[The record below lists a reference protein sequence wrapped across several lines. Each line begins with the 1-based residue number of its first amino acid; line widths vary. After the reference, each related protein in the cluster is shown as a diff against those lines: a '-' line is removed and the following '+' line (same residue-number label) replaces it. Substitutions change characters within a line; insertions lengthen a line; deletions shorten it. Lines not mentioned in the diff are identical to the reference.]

1 MRTRQL
7 ERRYNTANPAEEYAA
22 SGDMRTRIRVAC
34 VLVALV
40 VAAIL
45 AHAQIWRGGFGGYAV
60 PKHPTRSTFAGGFN
74 HCRLMFSSDHREK
87 RGWSTDYPGAD
98 INFSVRLGELTRTR
112 VIKDRTGDPDYITVS
127 PTDPALF
134 QCPYILVEDGGSARF
149 SNEEVLKLREYLEK
163 GGFLFVSDY
172 WGTLAGEQ
180 WDEEI
185 GRVLPRQQYPIV
197 ELPAGHPIWQMLYV
211 VKDVRQ
217 MASIQFWRRSGGG
230 ISERGEDS
238 DLVEVR
244 GIADRHGR
252 LMVVMVHNSDIPDGW
267 EREAEDP
274 QYFYKFSPDAYAV
287 GMNVVLYALPH

>member
-1 MRTRQL
+1 MSGRSRL
-7 ERRYNTANPAEEYAA
+7 AGALCAITALAVAA
-22 SGDMRTRIRVAC
+22 SV
-34 VLVALV
+34 
-40 VAAIL
+40 
-45 AHAQIWRGGFGGYAV
+45 AHAQIWRGGFGFNGT
-60 PKHPTRSTFAGGFN
+60 PKHATATTFAGGFN
-74 HCRLMFSSDHREK
+74 HCRLMFTSDHREK

-112 VIKDRTGDPDYITVS
+112 IIKDRTGDPDYITVA
-127 PTDPALF
+127 PTEAELF

-149 SNEEVLKLREYLEK
+149 SNQEVLRLREYLEK

-172 WGTLAGEQ
+172 WGTRAGEQ

-185 GRVLPRQQYPIV
+185 GRVLPSGQYPIID
-197 ELPAGHPIWQMLYV
+197 LPPGHPIWETMYV
-211 VKDVRQ
+211 VKGVPQ

-238 DLVEVR
+238 AIVTVR

-252 LMVVMVHNSDIPDGW
+252 LMVVMIHNSDIPDGW

-274 QYFYKFSPDAYAV
+274 QYFYRFSPDAYAV
-287 GMNVVLYALPH
+287 AINVVLYALTH